1 MLDQLEP
8 GKSLFDNIH
17 IGIRMCGR
25 LNQEA
30 LERALEAIVARHE
43 ILRTHFVNADGD
55 PGQVINSIVS
65 VSLPVIDLTGL
76 SEEGREAEARRLAKE
91 EARRPF
97 DLSRGPLLRT
107 TLLRLAEEQNILLL
121 IMHHIVSDGWSMGVF
136 YRELAALYEAFS
148 IGESA
153 SLPDLPIQYADY
165 AIWQRQWLQDH
176 VLEAQL

>member
-1 MLDQLEP
+1 
-8 GKSLFDNIH
+8 
-17 IGIRMCGR
+17 MCGR

-55 PGQVINSIVS
+55 PVQVINSIVS

-121 IMHHIVSDGWSMGVF
+121 IMHHIVSDGWSM
-136 YRELAALYEAFS
+136 AFS
-148 IGESA
+148 IGN
-153 SLPDLPIQYADY
+153 
-165 AIWQRQWLQDH
+165 
-176 VLEAQL
+176 